1 MLSLDHAIQ
10 TNKQDGYL
18 TNKMKQK
25 RLKAQLKPLTD
36 EKGLDI
42 DEVFELIIK
51 QTEYGA

>member
-1 MLSLDHAIQ
+1 
-10 TNKQDGYL
+10 
-18 TNKMKQK
+18 MKQK
-25 RLKAQLKPLTD
+25 RLRAQLKPLTD